1 MGPARQ
7 VKQEKKKEKKGKGIT
22 GRKRTGGPTKARLIL
37 MGGSAREE
45 GQLGL
50 WLHRPA
56 WEARDKKAGLASG
69 LLGRK
74 RPVFFP
80 LLFSPF
86 G

>member
-7 VKQEKKKEKKGKGIT
+7 VKLEKKEKRGKGLT
-22 GRKRTGGPTKARLIL
+22 GRKRIGGPTKDRLIL

-50 WLHRPA
+50 RLHRPA
-56 WEARDKKAGLASG
+56 RAARDKKAGSASG

-74 RPVFFP
+74 WPVFFP